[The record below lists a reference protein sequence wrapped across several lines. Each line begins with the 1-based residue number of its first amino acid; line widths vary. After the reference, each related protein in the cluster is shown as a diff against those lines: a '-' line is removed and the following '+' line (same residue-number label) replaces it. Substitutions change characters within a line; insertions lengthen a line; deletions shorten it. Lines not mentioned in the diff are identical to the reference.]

1 MNTLPQQKF
10 PRRYLRHALLWA
22 AALVGVMWV
31 TGAGA
36 QEDAIPVGAPVTA
49 RGSVVCDTAGQ
60 VIEILST
67 AARDGA
73 EAGRAVFLR
82 YRAARNEFGEPVCVV
97 DPGAVWMLKGAVTQV
112 DGVPVGERTVTVYVV
127 EIGGAGPR
135 TFFASSLR
143 PVGPEVP
150 DGDPA

>member
-1 MNTLPQQKF
+1 MNTLPRQKF
-10 PRRYLRHALLWA
+10 PRRYLRHALLWG
-22 AALVGVMWV
+22 AALAGVTWV
-31 TGAGA
+31 TEAAA

-82 YRAARNEFGEPVCVV
+82 YRAARNEPVCVV
-97 DPGAVWMLKGAVTQV
+97 DPGAVWTLKGAVTQV